1 MIGRKLD
8 ITYFVTKTKPLG
20 TPIMIFWPFPYIW
33 GSQQG
38 SEWGQVGQ
46 NWKKMDKRKYIYG
59 LSYGSHLKTNYFDI
73 MYHQSDGTDVTKL
86 SKSQFRALPVSKMV
100 KKHEKMT

>member
-1 MIGRKLD
+1 MGAGRAK
-8 ITYFVTKTKPLG
+8 
-20 TPIMIFWPFPYIW
+20 M
-33 GSQQG
+33 
-38 SEWGQVGQ
+38 E
-46 NWKKMDKRKYIYG
+46 KMDKIKYIYG

>member
-1 MIGRKLD
+1 
-8 ITYFVTKTKPLG
+8 
-20 TPIMIFWPFPYIW
+20 MIFSPFPYIW

-38 SEWGQVGQ
+38 SELGQVGQ
-46 NWKKMDKRKYIYG
+46 KWKKWTKENIYIYG

-73 MYHQSDGTDVTKL
+73 MYHQSDGNDVTKL
-86 SKSQFRALPVSKMV
+86 SKSQFRALPGSQRVK

>member
-1 MIGRKLD
+1 
-8 ITYFVTKTKPLG
+8 
-20 TPIMIFWPFPYIW
+20 MIFAAFPYIW

-38 SEWGQVGQ
+38 SEWWQVGQ
-46 NWKKMDKRKYIYG
+46 KWKKMDKRKNIYG

-86 SKSQFRALPVSKMV
+86 SRVNLEHFRSQKG
-100 KKHEKMT
+100 